1 MNCAQY
7 EKTIKD
13 LERENE
19 RPYEKLRVWKE
30 ADLFTKDVFSFSS
43 KWPKQHLYTLGTQIQ
58 RSALSVTLNIVE
70 GNARFSRK
78 DYRHFLIQSRGSLAE
93 TGYLVRLA
101 YHLSLLPQDHY
112 IILLKRYRFLSYLLQ
127 KLINSLITTP

>member
-1 MNCAQY
+1 MHHDKLNEQTCPENSLSYMNCAQY

-13 LERENE
+13 LERE
-19 RPYEKLRVWKE
+19 
-30 ADLFTKDVFSFSS
+30 DVFSFSS

-127 KLINSLITTP
+127 QLINSLITTP